1 MHHCHCNHEI
11 CYWINRNTPVIHAQ
25 DNPLI
30 PLARKYVWWKAPEE
44 ALRFP
49 QRVIAQIM
57 DIGDHEDI
65 ERLVQIVGEK
75 ALKNAIV
82 SAESG
87 QFRPRS
93 WAYWHYRLGL
103 AELERLPKMPRRRF
117 S

>member
-1 MHHCHCNHEI
+1 M
-11 CYWINRNTPVIHAQ
+11 
-25 DNPLI
+25 
-30 PLARKYVWWKAPEE
+30 ARKYVWWKAPEE

>member
-1 MHHCHCNHEI
+1 MRRKNQM
-11 CYWINRNTPVIHAQ
+11 NPAQ
-25 DNPLI
+25 ADELI

-44 ALRFP
+44 ALKFP

-57 DIGDHEDI
+57 DIGDHDDI
-65 ERLVQIVGEK
+65 ERLVHIVGEK
-75 ALKNAIV
+75 ALKNAI
-82 SAESG
+82 SCAESG

-103 AELERLPKMPRRRF
+103 AEQERVPGLPRRRF